1 MPKAAHTEDPV
12 SSDAHGQ
19 SAELCDLLDRLPT
32 KEIVFKDKAALSD
45 IGMQK
50 TSSVQPCNLNNPLS
64 ASRNKPALR
73 IQSNKEV

>member
-1 MPKAAHTEDPV
+1 MPKAAHTDEPI

-32 KEIVFKDKAALSD
+32 KEIVFKDKPALSE

-50 TSSVQPCNLNNPLS
+50 TRSQQPCNPNVLHT

-73 IQSNKEV
+73 MQSNKEV